1 MQRTILKTAVIKQKN
16 SKFFRTEITGDG
28 AGAPSFFHAD
38 IIWKGSMME
47 LEYQQNGELFCCHI
61 SSEDTYHIVYL
72 TLPGSVCEKNQKAK
86 AGIEN
91 KIR

>member
-16 SKFFRTEITGDG
+16 SRFCEQKLQGTALLRRPFCVN
-28 AGAPSFFHAD
+28 
-38 IIWKGSMME
+38 IIPEENTMLLG
-47 LEYQQNGELFCCHI
+47 YQQNSKLLRCHI

-72 TLPGSVCEKNQKAK
+72 TLPSSVCERNQKAK

>member
-1 MQRTILKTAVIKQKN
+1 
-16 SKFFRTEITGDG
+16 
-28 AGAPSFFHAD
+28 
-38 IIWKGSMME
+38 MME
-47 LEYQQNGELFCCHI
+47 LEYQQNGELLCCHI

-86 AGIEN
+86 AGTEN